1 MFRAAILLSSAEDA
15 LSNFGRESMRLRFL
29 ALMACLLMVSHADVR
44 ADVESGPE
52 KDAQVEPLPVF
63 VGTGDFSGQ
72 TKNLVQHR
80 GGKATLWFFVPADK
94 WSRPTAR
101 LLRTLDSKLTDI
113 DKDGEIVAVWMSD
126 DLPKAKE
133 YMPVAERALKL
144 DHTTFTVYEKDPQG
158 PGDWAIHPD
167 ADVTIVATRGGKVLQ
182 SFGFVSANETLAK
195 NVLKTLATKKE

>member
-1 MFRAAILLSSAEDA
+1 
-15 LSNFGRESMRLRFL
+15 MRLRDL
-29 ALMACLLMVSHADVR
+29 ALMTCLLMVGQTIVR

-52 KDAQVEPLPVF
+52 KDAKVKPLPVF
-63 VGTGDFSGQ
+63 VATGDFSGQ

-80 GGKATLWFFVPADK
+80 DGKTTLWFFVPADK
-94 WSRPTAR
+94 WNRPTAR
-101 LLRTLDSKLTDI
+101 LLRTLDSQLTDI

-133 YMPVAERALKL
+133 YMPVADRALNL

-158 PGDWAIHPD
+158 PADWGVHPD
-167 ADVTIVATRGGKVLQ
+167 ADVTIVVTRGGKVVQ

-195 NVLKTLATKKE
+195 KVLKTLVPKKE